1 MGEGMGIDT
10 DPADIFMRQ
19 REFLDPHGFLH
30 PHKLLR
36 PPEPTPT
43 VNGIASVTDAQ
54 MQTIRQ
60 CLFSTDY

>member
-19 REFLDPHGFLH
+19 REFLD